1 MAIKG
6 PPGWVFARLALDPF
20 SLAVFSSK
28 GSTVENLKKRKEAG
42 MSTVAALKDMVA
54 KGEVS

>member
-6 PPGWVFARLALDPF
+6 SSGVFVGRLALDPF

-28 GSTVENLKKRKEAG
+28 GSTVEQMNKRKAQG
-42 MSTVAALKDMVA
+42 MTTVAALKDMVA